1 MTFIGLQW
9 SVPPDV
15 LRSASSPVARIL
27 AVLAL
32 ATLFGCAAPER
43 PTPQLGTR
51 QVSPDMLLHASPLAA
66 GVEMDDLAQV
76 DILGVTPEMAAFLDR
91 EVGGLHS
98 RLARLR
104 RLVEVVLGED
114 HFNLVY
120 EDSTRT
126 AQETFQEG
134 HGNCLS
140 FTNMFIAMAR
150 YLDIPANYQ
159 EVDMPPDWSLAGE
172 SFLFSQHVNAHVDLG
187 VNLINVVDF
196 YGYNM
201 ELAEKRRII
210 SDQRGRAHYFNNI
223 AVDYMLAD
231 DTPRAFA
238 EFLNSIRADQS
249 FAPAWINL
257 GILHRRAGL
266 AAYAEAAYLQAL
278 DLEPSNMSAMSNL
291 ANLYEE
297 EGYPELAAFYDERV
311 EAHRMQ
317 NPYYRYK
324 LAQTAV
330 MDGDY
335 AASIEHLQ
343 YAIDLLPAEDRF
355 YSLLSVSYLMSGD
368 RAQAQQWM
376 AKAESMAV
384 KDADRQRYHSKL
396 EWLMSQKVEK

>member
-1 MTFIGLQW
+1 
-9 SVPPDV
+9 
-15 LRSASSPVARIL
+15 
-27 AVLAL
+27 LAL
-32 ATLFGCAAPER
+32 GAAAALGCTIPVE

-51 QVSPDMLLHASPLAA
+51 QVAPEQLLQGSPLAA
-66 GVEMDDLAQV
+66 GADIDSAGQV
-76 DILGVTPEMAAFLDR
+76 DILAITPEMEAFVD
-91 EVGGLHS
+91 EQVGGLNN
-98 RLARLR
+98 RLARLK
-104 RLVEVVLGED
+104 RLVDVVLGEE
-114 HFNLVY
+114 HFHLVY

-126 AQETFQEG
+126 AQETFREG

-150 YLDIPANYQ
+150 YLGLPAQYQ

-187 VNLINVVDF
+187 SNLINVVDF

-201 ELAEKRRII
+201 ELAQKERIV

-238 EFLNSIRADQS
+238 HFFQSIRADET
-249 FAPAWINL
+249 FTPAWINL

-266 AAYAEAAYLQAL
+266 AAYAEAAYLRAL

-291 ANLYEE
+291 SNLYEE
-297 EGYPELAAFYDERV
+297 EGYPELAAFYDARV
-311 EAHRMQ
+311 QSHRLG

-330 MDGDY
+330 MEGDY
-335 AASIEHLQ
+335 SGAIEHLEF
-343 YAIDLLPAEDRF
+343 AIEALPQEARF
-355 YSLLSVSYLMSGD
+355 CSLLGVAYLMSGE
-368 RAQAQQWM
+368 RAQAQHWM
-376 AKAESMAV
+376 ARAESLAV
-384 KDADRQRYHSKL
+384 EDADRQRYHSKL
-396 EWLMSQKVEK
+396 EWLMSQKNGK